1 MVVSKKSKQSRQ
13 HNKSKK
19 TKHSRQH
26 KKTLN
31 KNKKKKSQSNSLS
44 KLKSTSLSKLKSNS
58 LTKSQSS
65 IKTLSD
71 LQSQKSFSSLS
82 SINSI
87 KSETTIG
94 EIYNLDDEHAN
105 INKLCINKL
114 KNKKYNNIQ
123 LDKTIAKKLCHCLF
137 EKNNKLTV
145 EQLENKI
152 KQKLHTP
159 GSECIKILDKFI
171 KDKSKGKKSNIK
183 K

>member
-19 TKHSRQH
+19 TKHSRQY
-26 KKTLN
+26 KKTLKKTK
-31 KNKKKKSQSNSLS
+31 KNKKTKQNKNNKQNKS
-44 KLKSTSLSKLKSNS
+44 KSNS

-71 LQSQKSFSSLS
+71 LQSQKSLSSLS

-94 EIYNLDDEHAN
+94 EIYNLDDEHTN

-123 LDKTIAKKLCHCLF
+123 LDKNIAKKLCHCVF

-171 KDKSKGKKSNIK
+171 KDKSKGKKSSNK